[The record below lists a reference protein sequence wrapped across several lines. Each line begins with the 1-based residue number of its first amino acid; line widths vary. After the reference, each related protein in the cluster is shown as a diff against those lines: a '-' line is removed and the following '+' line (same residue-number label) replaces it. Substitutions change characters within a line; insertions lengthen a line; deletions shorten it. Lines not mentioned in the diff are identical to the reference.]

1 MLKDM
6 LQISGEAWQCL
17 DLSGCAEATQGG
29 QPSFLGVPV
38 LISWG
43 GRGDSSPY
51 CACIE
56 QSSEVTSPEAQ
67 PSWRAFSHHLL
78 WGGSVAVR

>member
-17 DLSGCAEATQGG
+17 DLSGCAGATQGG
-29 QPSFLGVPV
+29 QSSFLGVPV

-67 PSWRAFSHHLL
+67 HPPGELFHIISSGVEVWL
-78 WGGSVAVR
+78 